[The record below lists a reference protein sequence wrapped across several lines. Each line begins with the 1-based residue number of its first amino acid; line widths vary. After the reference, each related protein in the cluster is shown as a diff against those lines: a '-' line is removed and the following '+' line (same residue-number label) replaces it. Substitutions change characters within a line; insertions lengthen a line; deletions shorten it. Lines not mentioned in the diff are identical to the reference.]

1 MIKGKLFIV
10 SGPSGAGKSTITKK
24 ILREVENIYLTVS
37 ATTRNPRKGEVNGQE
52 YYFYSKEEFEK
63 GIKKDD
69 FLEYALVHDNY
80 YGTLKS
86 EVTQRLELGQ
96 NVLLE
101 IDVQGGGQV
110 KEIFEDAISIF
121 IKAPSIEELQKRLN
135 GRATDSEEVIQKR
148 LKNSIKELT
157 YEEKYDYTIING
169 EFEKAYQELKKIITE
184 V

>member
-1 MIKGKLFIV
+1 MSKGKLFVV

-24 ILREVENIYLTVS
+24 ILNEVENLYLTISV
-37 ATTRNPRKGEVNGQE
+37 TTRKPRKGEVDGRE
-52 YYFYSKEEFEK
+52 YYFYSKEEFEEK
-63 GIKKDD
+63 IEKDY

-86 EVTQRLELGQ
+86 EVTQKLEAGQ

-110 KEIFEDAISIF
+110 KKIFAEAILIF

-148 LKNSIKELT
+148 LKNSIKELS
-157 YEEKYDYTIING
+157 YEEKYNYIIIND
-169 EFEKAYQELKKIITE
+169 EFEKACEQLKKIINK
-184 V
+184 

>member
-1 MIKGKLFIV
+1 MDIGKLFVV

-24 ILREVENIYLTVS
+24 ILKEVENLYLTVS
-37 ATTRNPRKGEVNGQE
+37 ATTRSPRKGEMNGQE

-63 GIKKDD
+63 GIKKHN

-86 EVTQRLELGQ
+86 EVTQKLEAGQ

-110 KEIFEDAISIF
+110 REIFKEAILIF

-135 GRATDSEEVIQKR
+135 GRATDSKEVIQKR
-148 LKNSIKELT
+148 LKNSIKELS
-157 YEEKYDYTIING
+157 YEEKYDYTIIND
-169 EFEKAYQELKKIITE
+169 EFERACEKLKQIIKK
-184 V
+184 